1 MGHRIGIVAG
11 SGVLPFLILEKAQKK
26 DYSCVVV
33 GLKGETDPGL
43 EDKAEVFGWVEGG
56 DIPGLISFLKK
67 NEIHEVLMAGKV
79 DQRRIFEEEKF
90 NQNLPALFRRMKEKT
105 PTRIMEAMIN
115 LLSLEGIQ
123 VIDPTPF
130 LSSYFCQEGV
140 MTKFKPAPEMEED
153 IQLGLRLAKK
163 IADLDLGQTVIVK
176 DKTVVAVEGIE
187 GTDEAIKRGGVLAGK
202 GIVAVKAARSSQDMK
217 IDLPGVGLRTVET
230 LAEVGGVALCI
241 EARKV
246 LFFQKEESISL
257 ANGNKILIM
266 AKEFKDI

>member
-1 MGHRIGIVAG
+1 M
-11 SGVLPFLILEKAQKK
+11 
-26 DYSCVVV
+26 
-33 GLKGETDPGL
+33 
-43 EDKAEVFGWVEGG
+43 
-56 DIPGLISFLKK
+56 
-67 NEIHEVLMAGKV
+67 
-79 DQRRIFEEEKF
+79 
-90 NQNLPALFRRMKEKT
+90 
-105 PTRIMEAMIN
+105 
-115 LLSLEGIQ
+115 
-123 VIDPTPF
+123 
-130 LSSYFCQEGV
+130 
-140 MTKFKPAPEMEED
+140 
-153 IQLGLRLAKK
+153 RLAKK

-187 GTDEAIKRGGVLAGK
+187 GTDEAIKRGGALAGK
-202 GIVAVKAARSSQDMK
+202 GTVAIKAARSSQDMK